1 MKYNGSYMHE
11 TLGEVEKFLIVNLTI
26 VNTEFN
32 STVMQVEGNYWQ
44 NMEESLGSSLREI
57 LGLDDGILTE
67 IKLLDKYFISNGN
80 HLFLTNIT

>member
-67 IKLLDKYFISNGN
+67 IKLSV
-80 HLFLTNIT
+80 

>member
-67 IKLLDKYFISNGN
+67 IKLLGRLNR
-80 HLFLTNIT
+80 FLCLV

>member
-67 IKLLDKYFISNGN
+67 IKLLGRLNR
-80 HLFLTNIT
+80 FLC

>member
-32 STVMQVEGNYWQ
+32 FTVMQVEGNYWQ

-67 IKLLDKYFISNGN
+67 IKLLGRLNR
-80 HLFLTNIT
+80 FLC

>member
-1 MKYNGSYMHE
+1 MHE

-67 IKLLDKYFISNGN
+67 IKLLGRLNR
-80 HLFLTNIT
+80 FLC

>member
-1 MKYNGSYMHE
+1 MHE

-67 IKLLDKYFISNGN
+67 IKLLGRLNR
-80 HLFLTNIT
+80 FLCLV